1 MIFLRKSKV
10 ESVCVDCC
18 VWDPHFFLNLLS
30 FTNWLIWRGEL
41 WIRASI
47 FSGASCYCVL
57 WSAFILQSRRG
68 TINRVKKLARG
79 SAEGAHLLKDTKQLP
94 PASESP
100 WSCVRVCGGR
110 EGCELYLCLCFCVH
124 ILLSVT
130 VMWYAFTC
138 VFNNNAAGFCTWIYP
153 QGSIKYFC
161 LSVLS
166 MEYILDVVFD
176 RAWRCCSI
184 CTHKK
189 KQSFWFTCFYCLLQV
204 FAKKKWK

>member
-1 MIFLRKSKV
+1 MIFLRKSKDHR
-10 ESVCVDCC
+10 VC
-18 VWDPHFFLNLLS
+18 LRGLLCLRS
-30 FTNWLIWRGEL
+30 SLLFKLIVLYKLAHMVGEL

-57 WSAFILQSRRG
+57 WSAFILQTRRG

-79 SAEGAHLLKDTKQLP
+79 SAEGAHLLKDTRQLP

-110 EGCELYLCLCFCVH
+110 EGCELYLCLCFRVH

-130 VMWYAFTC
+130 VMWYAFAC
-138 VFNNNAAGFCTWIYP
+138 AFNNNAAGFCTWIYP

-161 LSVLS
+161 LSMVS
-166 MEYILDVVFD
+166 MEYILDVGEMFD
-176 RAWRCCSI
+176 I
-184 CTHKK
+184 G
-189 KQSFWFTCFYCLLQV
+189 
-204 FAKKKWK
+204 